1 MIQDTNNQP
10 IKQEFS
16 LELFATPPPIR
27 VAEKEPIIEPKKE
40 VIKLINNNALDKWGS
55 SRMTNE
61 SHYPVPE
68 PMISINGQSI
78 ATAGNI
84 AVISG
89 IQKSAKTSI
98 SMIFLACF
106 VREFIEPIDGVPTQI
121 TGQPAKGKA
130 NLHFD
135 SEQAKHRYL
144 SNIKAMLRRLGK
156 TEIPKNLYAYSLRGQ
171 SIEESLQ
178 MIVDTFELANK
189 DCGGI
194 HSCFIDGIADLVN
207 SVNDELESNKI
218 IKFFEDLATKY
229 NCLIVAVIHRNPN
242 DSKVR
247 GHLGSQLLRKAEAI
261 LCVKKEGDLSYI
273 EPEDLRTASNGDI
286 PKLMFQYDKEKGY
299 HVCVGEHT
307 ATEQPNKL
315 ETYQNLLNMIFIE
328 PNQEIKS
335 NDLIGQIEKLTS
347 KSLSTVKN
355 YLKDMEDYEMI
366 YKEKRGIW
374 KMTET
379 PETPEI

>member
-1 MIQDTNNQP
+1 MEYLP
-10 IKQEFS
+10 EKKGFS
-16 LELFATPPPIR
+16 LDLFETPLPIR
-27 VAEKEPIIEPKKE
+27 TVGKVEIEPKKE
-40 VIKLINNNALDKWGS
+40 VIKLLNNTISDKWKD
-55 SRMTNE
+55 SRMTSE

-68 PMISINGQSI
+68 PMIAINGQAI

-98 SMIFLACF
+98 SMIFLAGF
-106 VREFIEPIDGVPTQI
+106 IRYFIESIDGVPSEMMM
-121 TGQPAKGKA
+121 QPAKEKA

-135 SEQAKHRYL
+135 SEQAKHKYL
-144 SNIKAMLRRLGK
+144 SNIKAMLRRINK

-178 MIVDTFELANK
+178 MIAETFVLAEK
-189 DCGGI
+189 ECGGI

-273 EPEDLRTASNGDI
+273 TPEDLRTASNGDI
-286 PKLMFQYDKEKGY
+286 PKLMFGYNKEKGY
-299 HVCVGEHT
+299 HCYVGDYQGKE
-307 ATEQPNKL
+307 EPNKL
-315 ETYQNLLNMIFIE
+315 EFYKNLIDLIFKE

-379 PETPEI
+379 PETPEIKGF

>member
-1 MIQDTNNQP
+1 MQDTNNQP
-10 IKQEFS
+10 IRQELS
-16 LELFATPPPIR
+16 LDLFKTPPPIP
-27 VAEKEPIIEPKKE
+27 VVEKVEIEPIIEPKELTKI
-40 VIKLINNNALDKWGS
+40 VNLDKWKT

-68 PMISINGQSI
+68 PMIAINGQSI

-98 SMIFLACF
+98 SMVFLACF
-106 VREFIEPIDGVPTQI
+106 IREFIEPIDGVPTQI

-135 SEQAKHRYL
+135 SEQAKHKYL
-144 SNIKAMLRRLGK
+144 SNIKAMLRRLNK

-171 SIEESLQ
+171 AIEESLQ

-189 DCGGI
+189 ECGGI

-299 HVCVGEHT
+299 HICVGEY
-307 ATEQPNKL
+307 AGEKEPNKL
-315 ETYQNLLNMIFIE
+315 EFYQNLVDILFAE
-328 PNQEIKS
+328 KEEIKRGELLAIMAKTA
-335 NDLIGQIEKLTS
+335 N
-347 KSLSTVKN
+347 KSEGSCQA
-355 YLKDMEDYEMI
+355 YLKEMEGYEMI
-366 YKEKRGIW
+366 FSEKRGFW
-374 KMTET
+374 KRVQNE
-379 PETPEI
+379 